1 VTDSKHLRKTDAA
14 FVDVIHTD
22 GYDSWLDPKDWFAP
36 VNHYG
41 TLIPLGTVDFYP
53 NYGYCQPGAG
63 EFKIAGSHLRSI
75 DLFTWSI
82 SNVGKFRTYD
92 LLDGTPEFEKP
103 VKKTKRDPICAE
115 MGYYADCGNRP
126 NGCYFIET
134 NSSMPWK

>member
-1 VTDSKHLRKTDAA
+1 MSDSKILRKTDAA

-53 NYGYCQPGAG
+53 NYGYHQPGAG
-63 EFKIAGSHLRSI
+63 GFTIAGSHMRSI

-82 SNVGKFRTYD
+82 SNSGKFTTYD

-103 VKKTKRDPICAE
+103 VKKVKRDAFSAE

-126 NGCYFIET
+126 NGYYFIET
-134 NSSMPWK
+134 NSSVPWK